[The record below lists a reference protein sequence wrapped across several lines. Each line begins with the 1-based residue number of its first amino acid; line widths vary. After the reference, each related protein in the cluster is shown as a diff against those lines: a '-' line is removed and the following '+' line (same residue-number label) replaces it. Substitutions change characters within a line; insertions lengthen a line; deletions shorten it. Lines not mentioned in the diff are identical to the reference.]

1 MTLQIR
7 LFTGLLAAA
16 SSVAASSEQQ
26 QQRSTTFSLSVNTAL
41 NKRLSSARERNLKRM
56 QLFTKS
62 LGMFE
67 WLQLS
72 SIPHPHPHHP
82 HSAPVCQSVSTEIWE
97 GLKD

>member
-7 LFTGLLAAA
+7 LFTGLLAAT
-16 SSVAASSEQQ
+16 SSVAAASEQQ
-26 QQRSTTFSLSVNTAL
+26 QQLSTTSSLSVNTAL
-41 NKRLSSARERNLKRM
+41 NKRLSGARERNLKRM

-72 SIPHPHPHHP
+72 SICSPPT
-82 HSAPVCQSVSTEIWE
+82 QLLSVSLSPQRS
-97 GLKD
+97 GRD